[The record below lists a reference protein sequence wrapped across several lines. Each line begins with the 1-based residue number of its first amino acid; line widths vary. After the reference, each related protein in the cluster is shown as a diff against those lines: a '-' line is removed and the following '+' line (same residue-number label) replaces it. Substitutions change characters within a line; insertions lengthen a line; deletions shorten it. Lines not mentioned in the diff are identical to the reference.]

1 MTGGDEPLTAEEAAQ
16 VLDALDEGD
25 TGVLDDEGAQ
35 EGSDAPDA
43 AADDAG
49 SGGEDADAP
58 HDGEEQSEPK
68 ADKEGATEG
77 DGTDAVVLA
86 RDGKHTIPY
95 EKLQEARQ
103 GWQQASAQ
111 VQALQQQ
118 LDALKAQQQ
127 GAPQGEP
134 AAQDEEESDGDDDE
148 IFGDFSEEALKA
160 GIEKLVQQRVAA
172 ASAPYTA
179 REQQSAQAA
188 HEQAIYA
195 KHPNADSIVQSK
207 EFAAWVNA
215 HPAPARAALWNTF
228 DVKTGGSAAEV
239 IEVLDAYA
247 QSSGKQQSPTTTP
260 SAARSA
266 AKSAIARTQ
275 AEPPSSL
282 SSIPGGRVDGRDL
295 FARMDEMSGE
305 ELYAATENMTS
316 EQMEQWLARAI

>member
-25 TGVLDDEGAQ
+25 TGVLDDGTQ
-35 EGSDAPDA
+35 EGSEAPDA
-43 AADDAG
+43 AADDAA
-49 SGGEDADAP
+49 SGGEDAEAP
-58 HDGEEQSEPK
+58 ADGKEQSAPE
-68 ADKEGATEG
+68 ASKEGATEG

-134 AAQDEEESDGDDDE
+134 AAQDEEEGAGDGDE

-172 ASAPYTA
+172 AIAPYAA

-239 IEVLDAYA
+239 IEELDAYA
-247 QSSGKQQSPTTTP
+247 QSSGKQSPTPTP
-260 SAARSA
+260 SAARNA